1 MRGTH
6 TDNFI
11 LFFYFINKLHHA
23 EFHHQSVKCN
33 IVSKFIS
40 EMVEFGKVSSK
51 SDTRRKNAIGITQ
64 IFFVGVLTLISF
76 LLCIYN
82 SIKLN

>member
-1 MRGTH
+1 MLQGNWREGEGECEARTQI
-6 TDNFI
+6 I
-11 LFFYFINKLHHA
+11 LFFYFINKLHYA

-64 IFFVGVLTLISF
+64 VFFVGA
-76 LLCIYN
+76 
-82 SIKLN
+82 

>member
-1 MRGTH
+1 MDPPRTLLAA
-6 TDNFI
+6 
-11 LFFYFINKLHHA
+11 LFRSEYRQNCIYFL
-23 EFHHQSVKCN
+23 
-33 IVSKFIS
+33 SKFIS